1 MAKRFGVT
9 LLACA
14 LVFPLFVACAG
25 GKAVTSTLDDATIT
39 ARVKTALLNDT
50 QVPATQ
56 IDVSTSNG
64 VVTMTGVVRSKAD
77 EDRAVQLARQVGGV
91 KDVKSN
97 LKVGS

>member
-1 MAKRFGVT
+1 MAKRSGIG

-14 LVFPLFVACAG
+14 FLFPLLVACSGA
-25 GKAVTSTLDDATIT
+25 KAITSSLDDATIT

-77 EDRAVQLARQVGGV
+77 EDRAVQLARQVAGV

-97 LKVGS
+97 LRVGS

>member
-1 MAKRFGVT
+1 MAKRFGIG

-14 LVFPLFVACAG
+14 LVFPLLVACSG
-25 GKAVTSTLDDATIT
+25 GKAITSTLDDATIT

-77 EDRAVQLARQVGGV
+77 EDRAVQLARQVAGV

-97 LKVGS
+97 LRVGS